1 MEVFDEEASWMF
13 DDFDDN
19 KVVVSSPVLL
29 SYPIQHTRTQSKD
42 DWMFRLK
49 SNLLLWVFLLLLLWL
64 WRGGEKK
71 KTDIK
76 GKSVRCP
83 CVCWWV
89 MTAGNLCFFNLRL
102 VRSQRHHNFF
112 FFRGSREGKT
122 GPKRQDAHTRTH
134 TPWWRSSS
142 LRGARRCQV
151 LCTEC
156 QREGLKFLKKK
167 KEFGTWA
174 RGRLWGDRQS
184 YENTHTQLC

>member
-1 MEVFDEEASWMF
+1 MF

-19 KVVVSSPVLL
+19 KVVVSSPALL
-29 SYPIQHTRTQSKD
+29 SYPIQHTHTQSKD
-42 DWMFRLK
+42 DWMFRLE
-49 SNLLLWVFLLLLLWL
+49 SNLLSWVFLLLLLWL

-71 KTDIK
+71 KTDVK

-89 MTAGNLCFFNLRL
+89 MTAGNFCFFTSSWLGLKDITTFFLSGKVRL
-102 VRSQRHHNFF
+102 GQRA
-112 FFRGSREGKT
+112 KM
-122 GPKRQDAHTRTH
+122 HTHTHTHTH

-156 QREGLKFLKKK
+156 QREGLKFLKK
-167 KEFGTWA
+167 ELRTWA